1 MFEHF
6 LIIKMFTFVIIY
18 SSLEWGFLFN
28 NFSVG
33 GSVAKAKEARV
44 SIIKLTLNKTNKPKA
59 SKLE

>member
-6 LIIKMFTFVIIY
+6 LIVKMITFVIIY
-18 SSLEWGFLFN
+18 SSLECGFLYN

-44 SIIKLTLNKTNKPKA
+44 SIIKLTFSKINKPIA
-59 SKLE
+59 SK